1 MSFSYVLLLFL
12 LPLSLQLSQNSQL
25 LTRSTEEIFA
35 LFICIA
41 FTVDACKDTYK
52 DFQKHYMTQ
61 VEQHNTNEKDIDLV
75 NNEKF

>member
-1 MSFSYVLLLFL
+1 MLI
-12 LPLSLQLSQNSQL
+12 
-25 LTRSTEEIFA
+25 RSTEEIFA

-61 VEQHNTNEKDIDLV
+61 VEDTSPIID
-75 NNEKF
+75 NISISK